1 MVHKSFLLAFD
12 QGTTSS
18 RAVLFDDHF
27 NIVDI
32 SQQESRQYFP
42 KPGWVEQDAVEIWE
56 SQLFVARSLI
66 NKLDIL
72 PENIAGIGITNQRET
87 TIVWNR
93 HTGKPVYNAIIWQ
106 DRRTADFCKSLK
118 NDGIDG
124 LIADK
129 TGLVLDAYFSA
140 TKLRW
145 ILNEVPGA
153 RVAAENGDLLFGT
166 VDSWLLWNLSG
177 RSVHATDVSN
187 ASRTMLFNIHSLC
200 WDIDLLKIFDIPACM
215 LPELKDCSSFFFDT
229 AKDLLCDGAIAICG
243 VAGDQQA
250 ALFGQAC
257 FEPGMVKNTY
267 GTGCFMLMN
276 TGDKPAQSK
285 SGLISTVAWK
295 IGNKLSY
302 AVEGSVFIAGA
313 AVKWLRDGLH
323 VIRDAAETS
332 DIASQLSNS
341 AGVYVVPAFAG
352 LGAPYW
358 NMNARGGIFG
368 LTQGVTEKHLIRAT
382 LESLAYQTR
391 DIIEAMQ
398 NDTGIRIKSLKVDGG
413 ACANNYLMQFQSDI
427 LNTPVSRP
435 AMIESTALGAA
446 CLAGLASGTTD
457 MQSLGNKLSNE
468 MVFSPKFDNSTRE
481 LLYHFWK
488 KAVSRCIDWCED
500 DV

>member
-1 MVHKSFLLAFD
+1 
-12 QGTTSS
+12 
-18 RAVLFDDHF
+18 
-27 NIVDI
+27 
-32 SQQESRQYFP
+32 
-42 KPGWVEQDAVEIWE
+42 
-56 SQLFVARSLI
+56 
-66 NKLDIL
+66 
-72 PENIAGIGITNQRET
+72 
-87 TIVWNR
+87 
-93 HTGKPVYNAIIWQ
+93 
-106 DRRTADFCKSLK
+106 
-118 NDGIDG
+118 
-124 LIADK
+124 
-129 TGLVLDAYFSA
+129 
-140 TKLRW
+140 
-145 ILNEVPGA
+145 
-153 RVAAENGDLLFGT
+153 
-166 VDSWLLWNLSG
+166 
-177 RSVHATDVSN
+177 
-187 ASRTMLFNIHSLC
+187 LFNIHSLC